1 MLQPAPGPRFPSN
14 SPHPGWLIIGM
25 LILTIGAV
33 AAAVGLLLQHAAA
46 TQADAFHPATSSA
59 ISSTNRALL
68 IGTIWLWTGTIT
80 TTAGVVAIVL
90 ALRKRR
96 R

>member
-1 MLQPAPGPRFPSN
+1 MV
-14 SPHPGWLIIGM
+14 GM

-46 TQADAFHPATSSA
+46 TQADAFHSATSSA
-59 ISSTNRALL
+59 ISSPNHALL

-80 TTAGVVAIVL
+80 TTAGVVILVL
-90 ALRKRR
+90 TLRKRR